1 MTATKQEL
9 TDAAVAIVQE
19 RAEGDKPTGYRAGY
33 SEAHV
38 VAAELQ
44 RAGLITHPDADSKSS
59 TAKEAARKSLEGKT
73 KRLLDEA
80 AGAGRILRF
89 SSRDHKVLP
98 YLDGKRHAP
107 YGNAVYYTTAEL
119 HQRAE
124 AACEAA
130 DAAWHDQLGE
140 TAELLRRSREAG
152 APEPSN
158 VSGTKVT
165 YDLDGFRALVA
176 QLEQTP

>member
-1 MTATKQEL
+1 MTPTKQEL

-19 RAEGDKPTGYRAGY
+19 RAEEQSGPRAGY
-33 SEAHV
+33 TESYF
-38 VAAELQ
+38 VAAALQ
-44 RAGLITHPDADSKSS
+44 RAGLLAHPDADSTSS
-59 TAKEAARKSLEGKT
+59 TAKEEARKSLESKT
-73 KRLLDEA
+73 KRLLDQA
-80 AGAGRILRF
+80 AEAGRILRF
-89 SSRDHKVLP
+89 SSRDQKVLP
-98 YLDGKRHAP
+98 YPDGTRRTA

-119 HQRAE
+119 HQRAV

>member
-1 MTATKQEL
+1 MTLTKQEL
-9 TDAAVAIVQE
+9 ADAAVAIVQE
-19 RAEGDKPTGYRAGY
+19 RADEQSGPRFGYT
-33 SEAHV
+33 EAYHV
-38 VAAELQ
+38 ATALQ
-44 RAGLITHPDADSKSS
+44 RAGLITHPDTDSKIS

-98 YLDGKRHAP
+98 YPDGRRRAP
-107 YGNAVYYTTAEL
+107 YGNTVYYTTAEL
-119 HQRAE
+119 HQSAE

-165 YDLDGFRALVA
+165 YDLDGFRVLVA